1 MIETSVII
9 PIWEKTKYLRK
20 CLASLVNQSSKN
32 IEIIVVDD
40 GSKENLKFKIQ
51 NEKLQLKIKNF
62 KIFRQEHKGAGMAR
76 NLGARKARGKILVFV
91 DSDMIFDKN
100 FIKELIK
107 PIKEEKA
114 KGTFSSQEYVAN
126 WENHW
131 ARCWNYNLGLKTKR
145 RIPQNYPEESIVF
158 RAILRSEFLRV
169 GGFEATGYNDDW
181 TLSRKL
187 GYKSKLAKRAIYYHY
202 NPANL
207 KEVFDQARWRVKR
220 EYKFGFLGDIVQ
232 LTKSFLP
239 ISFCKGLIGMFY
251 WKEPAFFIFTLVF
264 DAGAFLGL
272 IQKNLFKNYY

>member
-40 GSKENLKFKIQ
+40 GSREVVGIQLQVSNILQKLDYQFLKQ
-51 NEKLQLKIKNF
+51 AHL
-62 KIFRQEHKGAGMAR
+62 GPAMAR

-107 PIKEEKA
+107 PIKEEKT
-114 KGTFSSQEYVAN
+114 KGIFSSEEYVAN
-126 WENHW
+126 WKNHW
-131 ARCWNYNLGLKTKR
+131 ARCWNYNFGLKTKR

-187 GYKSKLAKRAIYYHY
+187 GYKSKLTKQAIYYHY